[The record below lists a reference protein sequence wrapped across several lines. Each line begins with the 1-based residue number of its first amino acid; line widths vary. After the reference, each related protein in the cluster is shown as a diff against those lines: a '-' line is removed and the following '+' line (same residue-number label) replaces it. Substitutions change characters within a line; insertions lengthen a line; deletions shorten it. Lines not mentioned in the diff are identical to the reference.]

1 MKKISFFAVALAA
14 VAFAACTGNKPKEG
28 ENETEQVKS
37 FEQEQIEENIK
48 VQIDSLASEFG
59 KLKPIPIFKQD
70 SDKLSLTDEEK
81 QVKPDYLFDPSIAE
95 NAVTLAEKY
104 RTLSALSVDKE
115 IAKLYDM
122 PTDKYDE
129 VITKLATDI
138 NDPSFKV
145 LSDASNAFEASAELY
160 AAMNE
165 NGRIN
170 YFWQLASTSIVEQLY
185 VTSQKSDMF
194 IKAFDDD
201 AVANITFRIALLQ
214 DAINR
219 LAEFDPELKP
229 ITEAIKPL
237 GVLNAVTVDE
247 FKAQLEEA
255 KEEIAASRKN
265 LIK

>member
-14 VAFAACTGNKPKEG
+14 VAFAACTGNKPKGG
-28 ENETEQVKS
+28 ENETEQTKS

-70 SDKLSLTDEEK
+70 GDNLTLTDEEK

-104 RTLSALSVDKE
+104 RTLSALSVDKG

-129 VITKLATDI
+129 AITKLATDI

-165 NGRIN
+165 NGRFN

-185 VTSQKSDMF
+185 VTSQKSDKF
-194 IKAFDDD
+194 IQAFDDD
-201 AVANITFRIALLQ
+201 AVSNITYRIALLQ

-219 LAEFDPELKP
+219 LSEFDSELKP

-237 GVLNAVTVDE
+237 SVLNAVTVDE

-255 KEEIAASRKN
+255 KEEIAESRKN

>member
-1 MKKISFFAVALAA
+1 M
-14 VAFAACTGNKPKEG
+14 
-28 ENETEQVKS
+28 
-37 FEQEQIEENIK
+37 
-48 VQIDSLASEFG
+48 
-59 KLKPIPIFKQD
+59 
-70 SDKLSLTDEEK
+70 
-81 QVKPDYLFDPSIAE
+81 
-95 NAVTLAEKY
+95 
-104 RTLSALSVDKE
+104 
-115 IAKLYDM
+115 
-122 PTDKYDE
+122 
-129 VITKLATDI
+129 
-138 NDPSFKV
+138 

-160 AAMNE
+160 DAMNE

>member
-14 VAFAACTGNKPKEG
+14 VAFVACTGNKPKEG

-70 SDKLSLTDEEK
+70 GDKLSLTDEEK

-145 LSDASNAFEASAELY
+145 LSDTSNAFEASAELY
-160 AAMNE
+160 AAMK
-165 NGRIN
+165 GLGYWWR
-170 YFWQLASTSIVEQLY
+170 
-185 VTSQKSDMF
+185 K
-194 IKAFDDD
+194 DD

-255 KEEIAASRKN
+255 KEEIATSRKN